1 MKGGRSN
8 RKRGR
13 ENKMRN
19 GESRHVEVESTESR
33 LDFAKPAQIVNTASH
48 PTYIV
53 TYCCYTYNCLLTN
66 HPNREI

>member
-1 MKGGRSN
+1 
-8 RKRGR
+8 
-13 ENKMRN
+13 MRN